1 MFCHFRKLE
10 NFKIFIGYH
19 IKSYNESSYY
29 SNLVQYLK
37 GVGAE
42 TTDFGP
48 ISDFVMLL
56 FNICAMILVSK
67 NPNFMKI
74 C

>member
-1 MFCHFRKLE
+1 MFVPRFQGIPEMLYSPTPMERRDKL
-10 NFKIFIGYH
+10 
-19 IKSYNESSYY
+19 SC
-29 SNLVQYLK
+29 K

-56 FNICAMILVSK
+56 FTICAMILVSK
-67 NPNFMKI
+67 NPNFMKV

>member
-1 MFCHFRKLE
+1 MGF
-10 NFKIFIGYH
+10 IFAWG
-19 IKSYNESSYY
+19 
-29 SNLVQYLK
+29 K

-42 TTDFGP
+42 TADFGP

-56 FNICAMILVSK
+56 FNVYAMILVSK

-74 C
+74 CGKIIFLC

>member
-1 MFCHFRKLE
+1 M
-10 NFKIFIGYH
+10 I
-19 IKSYNESSYY
+19 
-29 SNLVQYLK
+29 

>member
-1 MFCHFRKLE
+1 M
-10 NFKIFIGYH
+10 
-19 IKSYNESSYY
+19 
-29 SNLVQYLK
+29 K

-56 FNICAMILVSK
+56 FNICANDSSFKKSK
-67 NPNFMKI
+67 FYENMLKNNFSMSI
-74 C
+74 